1 MNPLRT
7 LVPVLLALLAGTVHA
22 QHQTATLDSPVLGG
36 LLPYSVALREV
47 SLAPAAL
54 PNLHSAAVA
63 IWDDQWVLLGGRTN
77 GLHGMTGMN
86 AFDPQYENREVWVID
101 PVTRQS
107 WHKSLLESSPASGL
121 TTDQVDSLSS
131 VNTQFHQ
138 AGAALIVAGGYGYK
152 RSVADHRTYDTLIRI
167 DLPGL
172 IGWVKQAPGS
182 ETTQA
187 AQHIQQIRNSYFQVT
202 GGSLEKIG
210 DEYQLVM
217 GQNYEGRYRPNF
229 NGIYTRQV
237 RRFLIDETAG
247 TLVVPPASMLPT
259 PPLPEYRRRDLNVMT
274 VLQAGAGAGNH
285 VERAVVLSGVFT
297 PANGVW
303 TVPVLIGPGGAV
315 TMDDPAAPATLK
327 QAFQIYHCAKVGLFH
342 RATREMHMILFG
354 GLTILEHDAA
364 TSTFTRD
371 DQAPFTNQC
380 GVVVRRGDG
389 SFRQFFLPTRFPLIT
404 TAEGKEL
411 RFGTNAEFFPAPSAP
426 MMHPKVLDLATIDRE
441 QVIGHVFGGIVADA
455 GNGGNTGASGR
466 VFEVVLTPLDLP
478 PALTVSTSPGQVSIQ
493 WPAAAEHRY
502 LVEKSPDLGSWTEA
516 TQPLSGTGILEWSEP
531 RTTPA
536 AFFRVLSGSLSREPA
551 P

>member
-1 MNPLRT
+1 MNPIRPLIASI
-7 LVPVLLALLAGTVHA
+7 LVLLAGTVAA
-22 QHQTATLDSPVLGG
+22 QHQTATLDPPVLGG
-36 LLPYSVALREV
+36 LLPYSVALREI
-47 SLAPAAL
+47 SLAPAAV
-54 PNLHSAAVA
+54 PNLHSAATAV
-63 IWDDQWVLLGGRTN
+63 WDGQWVLLGGRTN
-77 GLHGMTGMN
+77 GLHGLTGMN

-121 TTDQVDSLSS
+121 TADQVDSLSS

-138 AGAALIVAGGYGYK
+138 TGAALIVAGGYGYK
-152 RSVADHRTYDTLIRI
+152 RSVADHRTYDTLSRI

-182 ETTQA
+182 ETSLAT
-187 AQHIQQIRNSYFQVT
+187 QHIQQIRNSYFQVT

-210 DEYQLVM
+210 GEYQLVM
-217 GQNYEGRYRPNF
+217 GQNYEGRYRPNL
-229 NGIYTRQV
+229 NGVYTQQV

-274 VLQAGAGAGNH
+274 VVQAGAGAGDY

-303 TVPVLIGPGGAV
+303 TVPVLIGPGCTV
-315 TMDDPAAPATLK
+315 TMDEPAAPATLK

-364 TSTFTRD
+364 TGNFTRD

-411 RFGTNAEFFPAPSAP
+411 RFGTNAEFFPAPDAP
-426 MMHPKVLDLATIDRE
+426 MMHPKVLDLATIGRE

-455 GNGGNTGASGR
+455 GNDGSTGASGR
-466 VFEVVLTPLDLP
+466 VFEVVLTPLDPP
-478 PALTVSTSPGQVSIQ
+478 PAVAISTPPGQVSLQ
-493 WPAAAEHRY
+493 WPAAADDRY
-502 LVEKSPDLGSWTEA
+502 VIERSDDLGSWTEVTA
-516 TQPLSGTGILEWSEP
+516 PLSGTGILGWSEL
-531 RTTPA
+531 RTSPA
-536 AFFRVLSGSLSREPA
+536 AFYRVLSGSISREPS